1 LNEGPRKCPRYWP
14 DDETDYDHIRVRYI
28 RSESCPY
35 YTRRE
40 FCILNTKT
48 DESGVVKQ
56 YQYHGWPTVE
66 GEVPEVTRGLIELVD
81 QTLANDTETSG
92 SLVVH
97 CSYGSDRS
105 SMFVALSIL
114 VQQLRTEKRVDI
126 FTTTKKLRS
135 QRHGMISTF
144 VSVIIFIISPYLSLY
159 FPYRVKEFSIIY
171 EVWHKKL
178 ASLFKK

>member
-1 LNEGPRKCPRYWP
+1 M
-14 DDETDYDHIRVRYI
+14 
-28 RSESCPY
+28 
-35 YTRRE
+35 
-40 FCILNTKT
+40 KT
-48 DESGVVKQ
+48 DENVVVTQ

-66 GEVPEVTRGLIELVD
+66 GEVPEVTRGLIELEN
-81 QTLANDTETSG
+81 QTLTNVTESSG

-144 VSVIIFIISPYLSLY
+144 VRTLSFVRDNL
-159 FPYRVKEFSIIY
+159 PRVCKANVPINVFRRNTNFYTVLS
-171 EVWHKKL
+171 
-178 ASLFKK
+178 

>member
-1 LNEGPRKCPRYWP
+1 M
-14 DDETDYDHIRVRYI
+14 T
-28 RSESCPY
+28 
-35 YTRRE
+35 
-40 FCILNTKT
+40 
-48 DESGVVKQ
+48 Q

-66 GEVPEVTRGLIELVD
+66 GEVPEVTRGLIELVN
-81 QTLANDTETSG
+81 QTLTNETESSG

-97 CSYGSDRS
+97 CSFGSDRS

-144 VSVIIFIISPYLSLY
+144 VSSSLIVENANQLGRIAKRLMTALMFQAQY
-159 FPYRVKEFSIIY
+159 EFLHRAIVNYSDL
-171 EVWHKKL
+171 HNL
-178 ASLFKK
+178 ADDEPAS

>member
-1 LNEGPRKCPRYWP
+1 M
-14 DDETDYDHIRVRYI
+14 
-28 RSESCPY
+28 
-35 YTRRE
+35 
-40 FCILNTKT
+40 
-48 DESGVVKQ
+48 VKQ

-66 GEVPEVTRGLIELVD
+66 GEVPEVTRGLIELVN
-81 QTLANDTETSG
+81 QTLTNDTETSG

-135 QRHGMISTF
+135 QRHGMISSF
-144 VSVIIFIISPYLSLY
+144 VSVSLMKFY
-159 FPYRVKEFSIIY
+159 SFQSASSSLKSSSTVICSSI
-171 EVWHKKL
+171 
-178 ASLFKK
+178 

>member
-1 LNEGPRKCPRYWP
+1 M
-14 DDETDYDHIRVRYI
+14 YDHIRVRYI
-28 RSESCPY
+28 QSESCPY

-40 FCILNTKT
+40 FSVSNMKT
-48 DESGVVKQ
+48 DENVVVTQ

-66 GEVPEVTRGLIELVD
+66 GEVPEVTRGLIELVN
-81 QTLANDTETSG
+81 QTLTNVTESSG

-114 VQQLRTEKRVDI
+114 VQQLRTEKRIDV

-135 QRHGMISTF
+135 QRHGMISAF
-144 VSVIIFIISPYLSLY
+144 VRNINSLLKRITYSSVLQLMFN
-159 FPYRVKEFSIIY
+159 
-171 EVWHKKL
+171 
-178 ASLFKK
+178 

>member
-1 LNEGPRKCPRYWP
+1 M
-14 DDETDYDHIRVRYI
+14 
-28 RSESCPY
+28 
-35 YTRRE
+35 
-40 FCILNTKT
+40 NTKT
-48 DESGVVKQ
+48 DENGVVKQ

-81 QTLANDTETSG
+81 QTLTNDTETNG

-144 VSVIIFIISPYLSLY
+144 VSNSMMIPLLPLILRNLSIEERENLCY
-159 FPYRVKEFSIIY
+159 SHTFTGDAIIY
-171 EVWHKKL
+171 QIIDLRIIVIKYHIL
-178 ASLFKK
+178 

>member
-171 EVWHKKL
+171 EV
-178 ASLFKK
+178 